1 VRVIRVELDGLV
13 QGVGFRWFA
22 REAARRR
29 DLSGWVK
36 NRPDGCVEVAASGS
50 DDQVQSFLDEL
61 RRGPTGARVM
71 AVRELPT
78 DGLPE
83 LPRPFAIVR

>member
-1 VRVIRVELDGLV
+1 LELDGLV

-50 DDQVQSFLDEL
+50 DDQVDSFLDEL
-61 RRGPTGARVM
+61 RRGPPGAQ
-71 AVRELPT
+71 VRALRQLPT
-78 DGLPE
+78 DGLSE
-83 LPRPFAIVR
+83 LPRPFSIVR